1 MATNQY
7 LYPKL
12 TYDPVADFAPVT
24 LLALVPNLLVA
35 RKDLPANSVAELI
48 AYAKA
53 NPGKLSF
60 GSSGVGTSVHLS
72 GELFKKLAGVDMVH
86 VPYRGTAQATQ
97 DLIGGRIDLI
107 FDNITQALPHVR
119 GGAIKALGITTAKP
133 SPAAPEFLPIAQT
146 LPGFDVSSWFALF
159 APAKTPAA
167 IIAKVQADAKTALG
181 RRHAEKPHGRTCGRT
196 GRLNPGGAGRL
207 PEIRDGEMGHVDPR
221 PWPQDRVSGAGAL
234 TRGRQVPR
242 RDQTNCAAARSS
254 IAAPIDLNSVI
265 SLSCARPAA
274 FAGHQRCKFTDDPIL
289 RDLAIAQRNGDV
301 TAFGEAAGVSMK
313 SRARVSTTASASRI
327 AMLNAPT
334 RSRWQPGF
342 SQSPLINGVDDSV
355 AQEMRSAARA
365 AASSSVVASTGY
377 PCSRKVAACA
387 LARAGLW
394 FQIRISESC
403 ASAAWARTRNG
414 QSAPAPTI
422 SIRAHPFRAR

>member
-1 MATNQY
+1 MSFSLTRRRLIAGAGASLALPPAFASQASAQASWPQGRTLKLVVPFPPAGATDVLGRLITEKLGQMWGVNFVVENKPGAGGNIGTEQVAKAEPNGDTLLIVSVGMATNQY

-181 RRHAEKPHGRTCGRT
+181 DATLKSRMDALAAEPVGSTPVE
-196 GRLNPGGAGRL
+196 L
-207 PEIRDGEMGHVDPR
+207 
-221 PWPQDRVSGAGAL
+221 
-234 TRGRQVPR
+234 
-242 RDQTNCAAARSS
+242 
-254 IAAPIDLNSVI
+254 
-265 SLSCARPAA
+265 AA
-274 FAGHQRCKFTDDPIL
+274 FL
-289 RDLAIAQRNGDV
+289 
-301 TAFGEAAGVSMK
+301 K
-313 SRARVSTTASASRI
+313 SEMEKWGT
-327 AMLNAPT
+327 
-334 RSRWQPGF
+334 
-342 SQSPLINGVDDSV
+342 LI
-355 AQEMRSAARA
+355 R
-365 AASSSVVASTGY
+365 
-377 PCSRKVAACA
+377 
-387 LARAGLW
+387 GLGLK
-394 FQIRISESC
+394 IE
-403 ASAAWARTRNG
+403 
-414 QSAPAPTI
+414 
-422 SIRAHPFRAR
+422 